1 MIAKSSRQLVWSS
14 KYNVWLLTWQA
25 GLDLCLEGAGGRLCE
40 EGVGVAPQQ
49 VGGEGEGQGQA
60 VHSGGQ
66 CDGRHLGKGSCYE
79 GYVMTLLL
87 RLPLCLKNL
96 LRIFAIRSPGQVTW
110 SAKRRSWTDP
120 FGKGKPQSWYKM
132 WSPVFPSIHLHIC
145 VEVRVEAVAAAAG
158 LAAVVCA
165 RRHGEPRSEQ
175 TGQAASTLQWG
186 TLLDVMVWYKP
197 YSKCKIVNVN
207 LLFNIFYS
215 LTKLILHF

>member
-1 MIAKSSRQLVWSS
+1 MIAKFSRWLVWSS

-25 GLDLCLEGAGGRLCE
+25 WLDLCLEGAGGRLCE

-66 CDGRHLGKGSCYE
+66 CDGRHLGKGSCCE

-87 RLPLCLKNL
+87 RLPLCQKDL
-96 LRIFAIRSPGQVTW
+96 LRITWTSCLVSKEKILNRFFRQREATVMIQDVVTN
-110 SAKRRSWTDP
+110 
-120 FGKGKPQSWYKM
+120 
-132 WSPVFPSIHLHIC
+132 IHLHIC

-175 TGQAASTLQWG
+175 TGQPASTLQWG
-186 TLLDVMVWYKP
+186 TLLVVMVWHKQY
-197 YSKCKIVNVN
+197 YKCKIVNVN
-207 LLFNIFYS
+207 LLFNIF
-215 LTKLILHF
+215 IL